1 MNASLEEQSMRGREI
16 LIERKLVKEC
26 KQSKAVLGESKGCE
40 FEQDGG
46 VWWLMRKSVCEGEK
60 CEGGEMWGRKGGNK
74 V

>member
-46 VWWLMRKSVCEGEK
+46 V
-60 CEGGEMWGRKGGNK
+60 
-74 V
+74 